1 MVDLLPLCRPHEDP
15 GLAGLFGQAVVDV
28 RNDGEGGALWVADA
42 NIDPVISRTQ
52 QTAQCFST
60 GFISSKPVL
69 TARVTTQHCLAA
81 SAQVS
86 TTFTV
91 NGAEQTVNQ
100 SKDTQEKLQNTS
112 VLHLDT

>member
-52 QTAQCFST
+52 QTAQCRYSP

-69 TARVTTQHCLAA
+69 TATVTTHHCL
-81 SAQVS
+81 
-86 TTFTV
+86 
-91 NGAEQTVNQ
+91 
-100 SKDTQEKLQNTS
+100 
-112 VLHLDT
+112 